1 MCETCDRSDTVA
13 GKHTR
18 AHNEP
23 ELNAT
28 WNWTAKSAPED
39 RPEME
44 IPRGSIDKF
53 VGNGTAVGEASPN
66 AEDETAAK
74 EMQAR
79 ARPCLPRGTLQKCLR
94 TPGEASR
101 CPGEH

>member
-1 MCETCDRSDTVA
+1 MS
-13 GKHTR
+13 
-18 AHNEP
+18 

-28 WNWTAKSAPED
+28 WNWTVKSAPED

-53 VGNGTAVGEASPN
+53 VGNGTAVGEANPN

-79 ARPCLPRGTLQKCLR
+79 TGAMFTTRHLAEVPENPGRGIEGAQ
-94 TPGEASR
+94 ASTEQQPIVR
-101 CPGEH
+101 LSSILGAV